1 MASPEIL
8 CSLSLVVD
16 AIALSKRAY
25 NLNSPQI
32 FLIYGDVGGV
42 NPIIERTLI
51 SLWRHAITWLSYRA
65 SYWGTP

>member
-25 NLNSPQI
+25 NLDSPQI
-32 FLIYGDVGGV
+32 LIYGDVGGV
-42 NPIIERTLI
+42 NPIIERTLRI
-51 SLWRHAITWLSYRA
+51 LSKDDHMDILKA
-65 SYWGTP
+65 PATV

>member
-25 NLNSPQI
+25 NLDSPQI
-32 FLIYGDVGGV
+32 LIYGDVGGV
-42 NPIIERTLI
+42 NPIIERTLRI
-51 SLWRHAITWLSYRA
+51 LLSKDDHMDILKA
-65 SYWGTP
+65 PATV